1 MLDVLAYLNKLN
13 HSVDGLRVPYDT
25 FHITELSE
33 FMDVRVDYVYWLSDA
48 GVSSCIFSFLVFKII
63 LLLFLTIWKYGTTG

>member
-1 MLDVLAYLNKLN
+1 MQTAFYDPSLVAMLDVLAYLNKLN

-25 FHITELSE
+25 FHIAELSE

-48 GVSSCIFSFLVFKII
+48 GVSNCTFFI
-63 LLLFLTIWKYGTTG
+63 LKN